1 MEIIKKEIIN
11 VVKFR
16 EDLILEVG
24 SDFEEGFIVG
34 FEEEERGI
42 KVNVFEDGWGFYS
55 KTLNFEGDYVD

>member
-1 MEIIKKEIIN
+1 M
-11 VVKFR
+11 
-16 EDLILEVG
+16 ILEVG

-55 KTLNFEGDYVD
+55 KTLNFEGDYID